1 MTFGESINVCLR
13 QKYAS
18 FQGRATRSEFWWY
31 ALFIFIVNSVINIL
45 GSVIT
50 GASLMSTFSPDSLS
64 EFGGGLL
71 GGVGTIIFMIIGL
84 IVWLYFLCPSIG
96 VIVRRLHDT
105 GRSGWWYWIILV
117 PFVGGLV
124 LFIFTLLGSEPQD
137 NQYGPYEA

>member
-18 FQGRATRSEFWWY
+18 FQGRATRSEYWWF
-31 ALFIFIVNSVINIL
+31 ALFLFLVSAVINIL
-45 GSVIT
+45 GSVIF
-50 GASLMSTFSPDSLS
+50 GASLVSTFSPDSFS

-71 GGVGTIIFMIIGL
+71 GGIGSVIFMIIGL

-96 VIVRRLHDT
+96 VTVRRLHDT
-105 GRSGWWYWIILV
+105 GRSGWWFWIVLV
-117 PFVGGLV
+117 PFVGSFV

>member
-84 IVWLYFLCPSIG
+84 IVWLYFLCPSIS

-124 LFIFTLLGSEPQD
+124 LLIFTLLGSEPQD

>member
-18 FQGRATRSEFWWY
+18 FQGRATRSEFWWF
-31 ALFIFIVNSVINIL
+31 ALFIFIVNFVINII
-45 GSVIT
+45 GSVAT
-50 GASLMSTFSPDSLS
+50 GASLMATFSPDSLS

-96 VIVRRLHDT
+96 VTVRRLHDT

-124 LFIFTLLGSEPQD
+124 LFIFMLLGSEPND
-137 NQYGPYEA
+137 NEYGPYEA